1 VNEKL
6 IDGVTLV
13 SDDVVGWRCGVARG
27 QCAHDTAAVA
37 AAFLISDYELAPQNG
52 VGRKP

>member
-13 SDDVVGWRCGVARG
+13 SDDGGYGAAASLRDLG
-27 QCAHDTAAVA
+27 AHDTAAIDR
-37 AAFLISDYELAPQNG
+37 LSERQIRN
-52 VGRKP
+52 